1 MILGQYD
8 DEYIGNMRIKLR
20 EYISNNKIIYLM
32 YRFMNIDAYS
42 GYIYSDDY
50 KSDNETIKE
59 QLLEPFEMMTNMK

>member
-1 MILGQYD
+1 
-8 DEYIGNMRIKLR
+8 
-20 EYISNNKIIYLM
+20 M